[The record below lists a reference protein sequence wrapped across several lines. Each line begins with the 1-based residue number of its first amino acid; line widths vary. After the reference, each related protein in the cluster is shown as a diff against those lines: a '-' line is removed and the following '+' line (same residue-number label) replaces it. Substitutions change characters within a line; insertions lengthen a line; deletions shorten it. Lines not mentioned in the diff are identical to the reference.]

1 VIVDLPLHP
10 LDQLTERRREI
21 VMARGVGLFC
31 LLREHRE
38 GRLQSVREISCCREG
53 SGDRTLTIFE
63 QPIQIVHER
72 LHFARM
78 VAFDSLAASLAH
90 QRESGAKSP

>member
-10 LDQLTERRREI
+10 LDELTERRREI
-21 VMARGVGLFC
+21 VMARGVGLFR

-38 GRLQSVREISCCREG
+38 GRLQSVREISCRGEG
-53 SGDRTLTIFE
+53 SGDRTLTILE
-63 QPIQIVHER
+63 QPIQLVQKR
-72 LHFARM
+72 LHFGWM

-90 QRESGAKSP
+90 